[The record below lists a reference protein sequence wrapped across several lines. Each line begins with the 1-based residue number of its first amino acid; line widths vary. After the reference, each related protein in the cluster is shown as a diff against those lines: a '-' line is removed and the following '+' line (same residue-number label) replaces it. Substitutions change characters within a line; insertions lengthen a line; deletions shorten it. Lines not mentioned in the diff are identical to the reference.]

1 MTHRASG
8 INNSSSKHTYVFS
21 KADRFGPNKQYNNVS
36 CYEAKS
42 MFRTLSSSSS
52 AGFGSASK
60 RFGNLG
66 VGKSDIRNWAPH
78 GEGYYK
84 TNFTGSMG
92 KVVSNDLRDIKN
104 RTQSHSFGVG
114 RENMKK
120 VHVEEIL

>member
-1 MTHRASG
+1 MAHRASS

-36 CYEAKS
+36 CYEVKS
-42 MFRTLSSSSS
+42 QFKTLSSSAS
-52 AGFGSASK
+52 GFGSASK

-78 GEGYYK
+78 GDSYYK

-92 KVVSNDLRDIKN
+92 KLHANDQRDIKN
-104 RTQSHSFGVG
+104 RT
-114 RENMKK
+114 
-120 VHVEEIL
+120 